1 MEAFV
6 TPEVIEQITDFI
18 ETSKKDSKA
27 EVECKLLVNKI
38 QTKDIADR
46 ILKSIQTLSVGGVVE
61 QTSLTLS
68 YPDNVRVNVV
78 TPPHVHKVCT
88 QGSFKDVPLMVEI
101 KKPYYE
107 KGSGK
112 KDVLDVPEAN
122 VRFSLRSEKEVRRD
136 WDGSPNDPKTHLR
149 ILNRKSFKTSSD
161 LFRIDFS
168 MVKTRRMNS
177 KQSIKDALKQQPSYE
192 LEIEFTNKKT
202 TLENPVIVKEY
213 FKIITTILQAYYQ
226 SPFLLSN
233 SDIQRYV
240 QEFKM
245 SSNIF
250 YDLKTLERRH
260 LNSENPHNILQG
272 YTVTIKADGDRCGLY
287 VARDRKV
294 LKIPKNPEQ
303 LVWTGITAK
312 DNSHIGDF
320 VDGEYIADKN
330 LFCIFDVFRFRN
342 RDTKSLPLL
351 TSDEDLVKNPL
362 KSRLGC
368 AKLFV
373 EDLKTEFV
381 MHASA
386 SPLRVETK
394 LFLAGDGIAMQ
405 EAINTLL
412 TTQVEY
418 ERDGLIFTPRS
429 TGVAPSEDR
438 RGKTW
443 LRVYKW
449 KPPHQNSID
458 FLVKLFPEDA
468 IDPATGE
475 KAKRGELYVSRTPD
489 SDFIYPREMMN
500 GEYVPKKL
508 PEDLQKV
515 ADMNTRIPSI
525 FQPSV
530 PRDPDAYKIFIPVD
544 SKGVPVDEGKN
555 RIEDNTIIECYFD
568 VENHRWVPMRTRYD
582 KTYQYRVLQQPMYGN
597 DIATAENVWTSI
609 HVPIT
614 EAMLSVFVTN
624 PPDTTYEDDMY
635 YRDDLNRSSREFAD
649 VYGFHNMVKEDLYKS
664 NLKHDETLLE
674 IASGRAGDLYKWKR
688 SRVSNVVAVDYS
700 LANIISPK
708 QGAATRYLLEKERN
722 PHDYMPKVLFV
733 QGDMTYYPLFEQE
746 DKYMPILTGKE
757 TAPTEYLSQFEGLTK
772 FDAISCQFALHY
784 ACQSEETFHAFAKN
798 IEKYGK
804 SIFFGTCSDGQSI
817 YSLLLGKKTHLFHNN
832 KQLVGEYTKQ
842 YMDKDTWTE
851 EFGMPVKVML
861 ESFEKPAIEY
871 LVPFG
876 RVTDIMKEHGYE
888 LVDTKL
894 FSELYTQQTARTLT
908 PEQQAFSFL
917 NRTFVFR
924 RMTRSEKKELE
935 EQKEQEPELQEA
947 EEKNE
952 TAEENLKKPEE
963 EEKKVDET
971 EKKVDETE
979 KKVDETEK
987 KVEVTEKPKRRKLRK
1002 EPEPEPILFYGADE
1016 SKGSYRNFS
1025 NMSQHPIDMDGEKFP
1040 TVEHYFQAM
1049 KAKEFKDDEIYNKI
1063 VIAKTPKAAKALG
1076 KKVKN
1081 FVTELWEAKRDEVM
1095 ERAMRA
1101 KFVQHPE
1108 LRKELMATGDK
1119 IIGEANPRDTYWGIG
1134 TGIESEKS
1142 KSPSKWRGQNKLGK
1156 ILMALRNTFAS
1167 ESS

>member
-6 TPEVIEQITDFI
+6 TPDVVQQITEFI
-18 ETSKKDSKA
+18 EISKKDLKA
-27 EVECKLLVNKI
+27 EVECKLLSNKI

-46 ILKSIQTLSVGGVVE
+46 ILKAIQSLSIGGVTE
-61 QTSLTLS
+61 ETRLSLS
-68 YPDNVRVNVV
+68 YQDNVRVNVV
-78 TPPHVHKVCT
+78 SPPLVHKVCV
-88 QGSFKDVPLMVEI
+88 QGSFKDVPLLVEI

-107 KGSGK
+107 KGGSK
-112 KDVLDVPEAN
+112 KDIIDIPETN
-122 VRFSLRSEKEVRRD
+122 TRFSLRSEKEVRRD
-136 WDGSPNDPKTHLR
+136 WDGSPNDTKAHLR
-149 ILNRKSFKTSSD
+149 ILNRKSFKTVSE

-168 MVKTRRMNS
+168 IVKTRRINS
-177 KQSIKDALKQQPSYE
+177 KQSIKDALKQQPNYE
-192 LEIEFTNKKT
+192 LEIEFVNKKT
-202 TLENPVIVKEY
+202 TIEDAVIVKEY

-240 QEFKM
+240 QEFKKT
-245 SSNIF
+245 SNIF

-260 LNSENPHNILQG
+260 LNNENPHNILQG
-272 YTVTIKADGDRCGLY
+272 YTVTVKADGDRCGLY

-303 LVWTGITAK
+303 LVWTGITAR
-312 DNSHIGDF
+312 DDSHVGDF

-342 RDTKSLPLL
+342 RDTKALPLL
-351 TSDEDLVKNPL
+351 TTDDDLVKNPL

-373 EDLKTEFV
+373 DDLKTDFT
-381 MHASA
+381 MNPSA
-386 SPLRVETK
+386 TPLRVETK
-394 LFLAGDGIAMQ
+394 LFLAGDGPAME
-405 EAINTLL
+405 EAIKTILN
-412 TTQVEY
+412 TQVEY

-429 TGVAPSEDR
+429 TGVAPQEDR
-438 RGKTW
+438 KGKTW

-458 FLVKLFPEDA
+458 FLVKIFPEDR

-475 KAKRGELYVSRTPD
+475 KAKKGELYVSRTPD
-489 SDFIYPREMMN
+489 SDFIYPRETMN

-508 PEDLQKV
+508 PEELQKV
-515 ADMNTRIPSI
+515 ADTNTRIPSI

-530 PRDPDAYKIFIPVD
+530 PRDPDAYQIFIPVD
-544 SKGVPVDEGKN
+544 SKGTPIDDDKN
-555 RIEDNTIIECYFD
+555 KVEDNTIIECYFD
-568 VENHRWVPMRTRYD
+568 VEKHRWAVMRTRYD
-582 KTYQYRVLQQPMYGN
+582 KTYQYRVLHEPMYGN
-597 DIATAENVWTSI
+597 DIATADNVWTSI

-614 EAMLSVFVTN
+614 EAMITSFVTN

-649 VYGFHNMVKEDLYKS
+649 VYGFHNMVKEELYKS
-664 NLKHDETLLE
+664 NLKSDDTLLE
-674 IASGRAGDLYKWKR
+674 IASGRAGDLHKWKR
-688 SRVSNVVAVDYS
+688 AHVSKVVAVDYS

-722 PHDYMPKVLFV
+722 PHDYMPEVLFV
-733 QGDMTYYPLFEQE
+733 QGDMTFYPLLEQE
-746 DKYMPILTGKE
+746 DKYMPILNGSE
-757 TAPTEYLSQFEGLTK
+757 TAPTEYLAQFEGLTK
-772 FDAISCQFALHY
+772 YDAISCQFALHY
-784 ACQSEETFHAFAKN
+784 ACQSEEIFRQFAKN

-804 SIFFGTCSDGQSI
+804 GIFFGTCSDGQSI
-817 YSLLLGKKTHLFHNN
+817 YSLLLGKKTHLFNNN

-876 RVTDIMKEHGYE
+876 KVTEIMKEHGYE
-888 LVDTKL
+888 LIDTKL
-894 FSELYTQQTARTLT
+894 FSELYTQQTSRTLT
-908 PEQQAFSFL
+908 VEQQTFSFL
-917 NRTFVFR
+917 NRTFVFK
-924 RMTRSEKKELE
+924 RMKG
-935 EQKEQEPELQEA
+935 EQRAEA
-947 EEKNE
+947 K
-952 TAEENLKKPEE
+952 AEAVLVE
-963 EEKKVDET
+963 EEKKEE
-971 EKKVDETE
+971 EKKEEIE
-979 KKVDETEK
+979 KKEEEK
-987 KVEVTEKPKRRKLRK
+987 KEPKRRKLRK
-1002 EPEPEPILFYGADE
+1002 EPEPEPVLFHGADE
-1016 SKGSYRNFS
+1016 SKGEYRNFS
-1025 NMSQHPIDMDGEKFP
+1025 NSSQHPIDMDGEKFN

-1063 VIAKTPKAAKALG
+1063 IKAKTPKAAKALG

-1081 FVTELWEAKRDEVM
+1081 FVTEIWDAKRDEVM
-1095 ERAMRA
+1095 EKAMRA

-1119 IIGEANPRDTYWGIG
+1119 LIGEANPRDTYWGIG

-1156 ILMALRNTFAS
+1156 ILMALRNTFNSEAS
-1167 ESS
+1167 V

>member
-6 TPEVIEQITDFI
+6 TPQVIQQITEFI
-18 ETSKKDSKA
+18 EISKKDPKA
-27 EVECKLLVNKI
+27 EVECKLLPNKI

-46 ILKSIQTLSVGGVVE
+46 ILKAVQSVSIGGVVE
-61 QTSLTLS
+61 ETRLTLS
-68 YPDNVRVNVV
+68 YLDNVRVNVL
-78 TPPHVHKVCT
+78 TPPLVHKVCV
-88 QGSFKDVPLMVEI
+88 QNSFKDVPLMVEM

-107 KGSGK
+107 KGLGK
-112 KDVLDVPEAN
+112 KDIIDIPEAN
-122 VRFSLRSEKEVRRD
+122 VRFSLRSEKEIRRD
-136 WDGSPNDPKTHLR
+136 WDGSPSDPKAHLR
-149 ILNRKSFKTSSD
+149 ILNRKTFKTPND

-168 MVKTRRMNS
+168 MVKTRNLNS

-192 LEIEFTNKKT
+192 LEIEFIHKKT
-202 TLENPVIVKEY
+202 QLENEVIVKEY
-213 FKIITTILQAYYQ
+213 FKVITPILQAYYQ

-240 QEFKM
+240 EEFKM

-250 YDLKTLERRH
+250 YDLVTLERRH
-260 LNSENPHNILQG
+260 LNPENPHNILSG

-294 LKIPKNPEQ
+294 LRIPKNPEQ
-303 LVWTGITAK
+303 LVWTGITAR
-312 DNSHIGDF
+312 DASHVGDF
-320 VDGEYIADKN
+320 IDGEYIAEKN
-330 LFCIFDVFRFRN
+330 LFCVFDIFRFRN
-342 RDTKSLPLL
+342 RDTKNLPLL
-351 TSDEDLVKNPL
+351 TNDEDLVKNPL

-373 EDLKTEFV
+373 DDLKTDFI
-381 MHASA
+381 MNASA
-386 SPLRVETK
+386 TPLRVETK
-394 LFLAGDGIAMQ
+394 LFLAGDGPAME

-429 TGVAPSEDR
+429 TGVAPPADR
-438 RGKTW
+438 HGKKW

-458 FLVKLFPEDA
+458 FLVKIYPEDT

-475 KAKRGELYVSRTPD
+475 KAKQGELYVSRTPD
-489 SDFIYPREMMN
+489 SDFIYPRETMN

-508 PEDLQKV
+508 PEELQKV

-544 SKGVPVDEGKN
+544 SRGNPVDENKN
-555 RIEDNTIIECYFD
+555 KVEDNTIVECYFD
-568 VENHRWVPMRTRYD
+568 IEKHRWGVMRTRYD
-582 KTYQYRVLQQPMYGN
+582 KTYKYRVLKQPEYGN
-597 DIATAENVWTSI
+597 DITTADNVWTSI

-614 EAMLSVFVTN
+614 EEMLSKFVTN

-649 VYGFHNMVKEDLYKS
+649 VYGFHNTVKEELYKS
-664 NLKHDETLLE
+664 NLKAEDTLLE
-674 IASGRAGDLYKWKR
+674 LAAGRGGDFHKWKR
-688 SRVSNVVAVDYS
+688 AHVSKVVAVDYS

-708 QGAATRYLLEKERN
+708 QGAATRYLLDKEKH
-722 PHDYMPKVLFV
+722 PHDYIPAILFL

-746 DKYMPILTGKE
+746 DKYMSILTGKE
-757 TAPTEYLSQFEGLTK
+757 AATTEYLSQFEGLSK

-784 ACQSEETFHAFAKN
+784 ACQSEEIFRQFAKN

-804 SIFFGTCSDGQSI
+804 GLFFGTCSDGQSI
-817 YSLLLGKKTHLFHNN
+817 YSLLLGKKTHLFNNN

-842 YMDKDTWTE
+842 YMDKDTWAE
-851 EFGMPVKVML
+851 EFGLPVKVML
-861 ESFEKPAIEY
+861 ESFEKPAVEY

-876 RVTDIMKEHGYE
+876 KVTDIMKEHGYE

-894 FSELYTQQTARTLT
+894 FSELYSQQTSRTLT
-908 PEQQAFSFL
+908 PEQQTFSFL

-924 RMTRSEKKELE
+924 RMTRSEKKEEAEKKE
-935 EQKEQEPELQEA
+935 EESEKKEEEPE
-947 EEKNE
+947 
-952 TAEENLKKPEE
+952 KKEE
-963 EEKKVDET
+963 EP
-971 EKKVDETE
+971 
-979 KKVDETEK
+979 
-987 KVEVTEKPKRRKLRK
+987 EKPKRRKLRK
-1002 EPEPEPILFYGADE
+1002 EPEPEPVLFHGADE
-1016 SKGSYRNFS
+1016 SKGEYRNFS
-1025 NMSQHPIDMDGEKFP
+1025 NGSQHPIDMDGEKFP

-1049 KAKEFKDDEIYNKI
+1049 KAKEFNDDEIYNKI
-1063 VIAKTPKAAKALG
+1063 IKAKTPKAAKALG

-1081 FVTELWEAKRDEVM
+1081 FVTEVWDAKRDEVM
-1095 ERAMRA
+1095 EKAMRA

-1108 LRKELMATGDK
+1108 LRKELQATGDK
-1119 IIGEANPRDTYWGIG
+1119 LIGAADPRDTYWGIG
-1134 TGIESEKS
+1134 TSMDLEKA

-1156 ILMALRNTFAS
+1156 ILMALRNTFNS
-1167 ESS
+1167 ETNS

>member
-6 TPEVIEQITDFI
+6 TPEVIQEIAEFI
-18 ETSKKDSKA
+18 EVSKKDPKA
-27 EVECKLLVNKI
+27 ELECKLLSNRI
-38 QTKDIADR
+38 QTKDVADR
-46 ILKSIQTLSVGGVVE
+46 VLKAIQGMAIGGVIDE
-61 QTSLTLS
+61 TRLTLS
-68 YPDNVRVNVV
+68 YQDNVRVNVV
-78 TPPHVHKVCT
+78 SPPHVHKVCV
-88 QGSFKDVPLMVEI
+88 QGSFKDVPLIVEI

-107 KGSGK
+107 RGAGK
-112 KDVLDVPEAN
+112 KDVIDISESN
-122 VRFSLRSEKEVRRD
+122 TRFSLRSEKEIRRD
-136 WDGSPNDPKTHLR
+136 WDGSPNDPKAHLR
-149 ILNRKSFKTSSD
+149 ILNRKSFKTPSE

-177 KQSIKDALKQQPSYE
+177 KQQIKDALKQQPAYE
-192 LEIEFTNKKT
+192 LEIEFINKKT
-202 TLENPVIVKEY
+202 TLDNEVIVKEY
-213 FKIITTILQAYYQ
+213 FKILTTVLQAYQQ

-245 SSNIF
+245 TSNIF

-260 LNSENPHNILQG
+260 LNPENPHNILQD

-287 VARDRKV
+287 VARDKKV

-303 LVWTGITAK
+303 LVWTGITAR
-312 DNSHIGDF
+312 DASHVGDF
-320 VDGEYIADKN
+320 IDGEYIADKN
-330 LFCIFDVFRFRN
+330 LFCVFDVLRFRN

-351 TSDEDLVKNPL
+351 TTDEDLVKNPL

-373 EDLKTEFV
+373 DDLKTEFT
-381 MHASA
+381 MNASA
-386 SPLRVETK
+386 TPLRIETK
-394 LFLAGDGIAMQ
+394 LFLAGDGVAMQ
-405 EAINTLL
+405 EAITTLL
-412 TTQVEY
+412 NTQIEY

-429 TGVAPSEDR
+429 TGVAPPEDR
-438 RGKTW
+438 KGKTW

-458 FLVKLFPEDA
+458 FLVKIFPEDV

-544 SKGVPVDEGKN
+544 AKGVPVDESKN
-555 RIEDNTIIECYFD
+555 KVEDNTIIECFFD
-568 VENHRWVPMRTRYD
+568 TEKYRWGVMRTRYD

-597 DIATAENVWTSI
+597 DIATADNVWTSI

-614 EAMLSVFVTN
+614 EEMITTFVTS

-635 YRDDLNRSSREFAD
+635 YRDDMNRSSREFAD
-649 VYGFHNMVKEDLYKS
+649 VYGFHNMIKDELYKT
-664 NLKHDETLLE
+664 NLKAEDTLLE
-674 IASGRAGDLYKWKR
+674 IASGRGGDLHKWKR
-688 SRVSNVVAVDYS
+688 SRVSKVVAVDYS

-722 PHDYMPKVLFV
+722 PRDYMPKVLFL

-757 TAPTEYLSQFEGLTK
+757 TAPTEYLAQFEGLTK

-784 ACQSEETFHAFAKN
+784 ACQSEETFRQFAQN

-804 SIFFGTCSDGQSI
+804 KIFFGTCSDGQSI
-817 YSLLLGKKTHLFHNN
+817 YSLLLGKKTHLFNN
-832 KQLVGEYTKQ
+832 KKQLVGEYTKQ
-842 YMDKDTWTE
+842 YMDKDSWTE

-861 ESFEKPAIEY
+861 ESFEKPAVEY

-876 RVTDIMKEHGYE
+876 RVTEIMQEYGYE

-894 FSELYTQQTARTLT
+894 FSEIYAQQTTRTLT
-908 PEQQAFSFL
+908 QEQQAFSFL

-924 RMTRSEKKELE
+924 RMTRTEKKEVE
-935 EQKEQEPELQEA
+935 
-947 EEKNE
+947 EEKEKESEVKEEEKKNE
-952 TAEENLKKPEE
+952 ASEESLNKEPDTEKKVEESETEKKEE
-963 EEKKVDET
+963 EEKKVE
-971 EKKVDETE
+971 E
-979 KKVDETEK
+979 
-987 KVEVTEKPKRRKLRK
+987 EKPKRRKLRK
-1002 EPEPEPILFYGADE
+1002 APEPEAEVVLFHGSDE
-1016 SKGSYRNFS
+1016 SKGEYRNFS
-1025 NMSQHPIDMDGEKFP
+1025 NGSQHPIDMDGEKFP

-1063 VIAKTPKAAKALG
+1063 LKSKTPKAAKAAG
-1076 KKVKN
+1076 KHVKN
-1081 FVTELWEAKRDEVM
+1081 FVTEVWDAKRDEIM
-1095 ERAMRA
+1095 ERAIRA

-1108 LRKELMATGDK
+1108 LRKELQATGEK
-1119 IIGEANPRDTYWGIG
+1119 IIGEADPRDTYWGIG
-1134 TGIESEKS
+1134 TSMDLEKA
-1142 KSPSKWRGQNKLGK
+1142 KFPSKWRGQNKLGK
-1156 ILMALRNTFAS
+1156 ILMALRNTFNS
-1167 ESS
+1167 EST